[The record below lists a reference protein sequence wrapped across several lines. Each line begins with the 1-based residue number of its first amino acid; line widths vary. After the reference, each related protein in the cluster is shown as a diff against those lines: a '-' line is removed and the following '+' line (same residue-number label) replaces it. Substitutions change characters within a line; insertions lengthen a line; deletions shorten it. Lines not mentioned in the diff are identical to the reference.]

1 MIIKQKCEG
10 FISLAVGKTIDNPR
24 YKTEFKNLIVDQGLN
39 NAASTAINTLVTRC
53 KVGTSSGIPTTS
65 DTALGQQVGS
75 YTPVVTSTYNH
86 SSGNP
91 VWYTYGRYTY
101 TFPVGSV
108 NGALREIGFFDS
120 SDNMFSHA
128 LIKDGAGNP
137 TTVTVLADEQLFVTY
152 EVRKYPLATDQTG
165 SFTLTING
173 TDTSFTY
180 TARPALIN
188 TIISS
193 HYWHGSHQLG
203 VDTNTDNNIIA
214 YLVAYESQELG
225 TVTGTPT
232 GTAVAGS
239 GTIDTYIEDS
249 FKSTLN
255 CVFDPAVANFTN
267 GIGSMVL
274 NRGFQVSFNP
284 PIPKTSDRRLVLPLS
299 IIYSRK
305 E

>member
-1 MIIKQKCEG
+1 MKFTCEG
-10 FISLAVGKTIDNPR
+10 IISIGVGKDIDNPR

-53 KVGTSSGIPTTS
+53 KVGSSPNVPTTG
-65 DTALGQQVGS
+65 DNALGQPVGS

-108 NGALREIGFFDS
+108 TGDLREIGFFDS

-128 LIKDGAGNP
+128 LLKDSAGNP
-137 TTVTVLADEQLFVTY
+137 TTVTVLSDEQLFVTY
-152 EVRKYPLATDQTG
+152 EVRKYPAETDQTG
-165 SFTLTING
+165 TFILTING
-173 TDTSFTY
+173 VDTSFSY

-188 TIISS
+188 TTISTN
-193 HYWHGSHQLG
+193 YWHGSHQLG
-203 VDTNTDNNIIA
+203 VDTDI
-214 YLVAYESQELG
+214 VAYESQTLG
-225 TVTGTPT
+225 TVTVTPT

-239 GTIDTYIEDS
+239 GMIDTYVAGS

-255 CVFDPAVANFTN
+255 CVFDPSIANFTN
-267 GIGSMVL
+267 GIGSMML
-274 NRGFQVSFNP
+274 CNGFQVSFTP
-284 PIPKTSDRRLVLPLS
+284 AIPKTSDRRLVLPLS
-299 IIYSRK
+299 TVYSRK

>member
-1 MIIKQKCEG
+1 MIIEQKCEG

-39 NAASTAINTLVTRC
+39 NAASITIDNLVTRC
-53 KVGTSSGIPTTS
+53 KVGSSYDIPTTS
-65 DTALGQQVGS
+65 DTTLGQQVGP

-91 VWYTYGRYTY
+91 VWYTYGRFTY
-101 TFPVGSV
+101 TFPVGAV
-108 NGALREIGFFDS
+108 TGDLREIGFFDS

-137 TTVTVLADEQLFVTY
+137 TAVTVLADEQLFVTY
-152 EVRKYPLATDQTG
+152 EVRKYPAETDQTG
-165 SFTLTING
+165 TFILSING
-173 TDTSFTY
+173 VDTSFSY

-188 TIISS
+188 TTTSS
-193 HYWHGSHQLG
+193 NYWYGSHQLG
-203 VDTNTDNNIIA
+203 VNTNV
-214 YLVAYESQELG
+214 VAYESQTLG

-239 GTIDTYIEDS
+239 GTIDTYLAGS

-255 CVFDPAVANFTN
+255 CVFDPSIANFTN
-267 GIGSMVL
+267 GIGSML
-274 NRGFQVSFNP
+274 LCNGFQVSFTP
-284 PIPKTSDRRLVLPLS
+284 AIPKTSDRRLVLPLS
-299 IIYSRK
+299 TVYSRK

>member
-10 FISLAVGKTIDNPR
+10 FISLVVGKTIDNPR

-53 KVGTSSGIPTTS
+53 KVGSSSDIPTTS
-65 DTALGQQVGS
+65 DTVLGQQVGG
-75 YTPVVTSTYNH
+75 YTSVITSFYNH

-91 VWYTYGRYTY
+91 VWYTYGRFTY
-101 TFPVGSV
+101 TFPAGSV
-108 NGALREIGFFDS
+108 TGDLREIGFFDS
-120 SDNMFSHA
+120 SGNMFSHA

-152 EVRKYPLATDQTG
+152 EVRKYPAETDQTG
-165 SFTLTING
+165 TFVLTING
-173 TDTSFTY
+173 VDTSFTY

-188 TIISS
+188 TTTPSN
-193 HYWHGSHQLG
+193 YWYGSHQLG
-203 VDTNTDNNIIA
+203 VDTNI
-214 YLVAYESQELG
+214 VAYESQTLG
-225 TVTGTPT
+225 AVTGTPT

-239 GTIDTYIEDS
+239 GTIDTYVAGS

-255 CVFDPAVANFTN
+255 CIFDPSVANFTN
-267 GIGSMVL
+267 GIGSMML
-274 NRGFQVSFNP
+274 CNGFQVSFDP
-284 PIPKTSDRRLVLPLS
+284 AIPKNLDRRLILPLS
-299 IIYSRK
+299 TVYSRN

>member
-10 FISLAVGKTIDNPR
+10 FISLIVGKTIDNPR

-39 NAASTAINTLVTRC
+39 NAASTAINNLVTRC
-53 KVGTSSGIPTTS
+53 RVGSSSDIPTTS
-65 DTALGQQVGS
+65 DTALGQPVGG
-75 YTPVVTSTYNH
+75 YTSVVTSTYNH

-101 TFPVGSV
+101 TFPAGSV
-108 NGALREIGFFDS
+108 TGDLREIGFFDS
-120 SDNMFSHA
+120 SGNMFSHA

-137 TTVTVLADEQLFVTY
+137 TTITILDDEQLFVTY
-152 EVRKYPLATDQTG
+152 EVRKYPAETDQTG
-165 SFTLTING
+165 TFVLAING
-173 TDTSFTY
+173 VDTSFTY

-188 TIISS
+188 TNTSS
-193 HYWHGSHQLG
+193 NYWYGSHQLG
-203 VDTNTDNNIIA
+203 VDTNV
-214 YLVAYESQELG
+214 VAYESQVLG

-239 GTIDTYIEDS
+239 GTIDTYVADS

-255 CVFDPAVANFTN
+255 CVFDPSIANFTN
-267 GIGSMVL
+267 GIGSML
-274 NRGFQVSFNP
+274 LCNGFQVAFDP
-284 PIPKTSDRRLVLPLS
+284 AIPKTSDRRLVLPLS
-299 IIYSRK
+299 TVYSRK

>member
-1 MIIKQKCEG
+1 MKFTCEG
-10 FISLAVGKTIDNPR
+10 IISIGVGKDIDNPR

-53 KVGTSSGIPTTS
+53 GVGSSSGIPTTS
-65 DTALGQQVGS
+65 DTTLGQQVGS

-91 VWYTYGRYTY
+91 VWYTYGRFTY
-101 TFPVGSV
+101 TFPVGAV
-108 NGALREIGFFDS
+108 TGDLREIGFFDS
-120 SDNMFSHA
+120 SGNMFSHA
-128 LIKDGAGNP
+128 LIKDGTGNP

-152 EVRKYPLATDQTG
+152 EVRKYPAETDQTG
-165 SFTLTING
+165 TFILSING
-173 TDTSFTY
+173 VDTSFSY

-188 TIISS
+188 TTISTN
-193 HYWHGSHQLG
+193 YWYGSHQLG
-203 VDTNTDNNIIA
+203 VDTNI
-214 YLVAYESQELG
+214 VAYESQTLG

-239 GTIDTYIEDS
+239 GTIDTYIAGS

-255 CVFDPAVANFTN
+255 CVFDPSIANFTN
-267 GIGSMVL
+267 GIGSMML
-274 NRGFQVSFNP
+274 CNGFQVSFTP
-284 PIPKTSDRRLVLPLS
+284 AIPKTSDRRLVLPLS
-299 IIYSRK
+299 TVYSRK

>member
-10 FISLAVGKTIDNPR
+10 FISLTVGKDINNPR

-39 NAASTAINTLVTRC
+39 NAASTAINALVTKC
-53 KVGTSSGIPTTS
+53 KVGSSSDIPTTS
-65 DTALGQQVGS
+65 DTALGQPVGG

-91 VWYTYGRYTY
+91 VWYTYGRFTY
-101 TFPVGSV
+101 TFPVGAV
-108 NGALREIGFFDS
+108 TGDLREIGFFDS

-152 EVRKYPLATDQTG
+152 EVRKYPAETDQTG
-165 SFTLTING
+165 AFILAING
-173 TDTSFTY
+173 VDTSFSY
-180 TARPALIN
+180 VARPALIN
-188 TIISS
+188 TTTSAN
-193 HYWHGSHQLG
+193 YWHGSHQLG
-203 VDTNTDNNIIA
+203 VDTNI
-214 YLVAYESQELG
+214 VAYESQTLG
-225 TVTGTPT
+225 SATGTPT

-239 GTIDTYIEDS
+239 GTIDTYVAGS

-255 CVFDPAVANFTN
+255 CVFDPSVANFTN
-267 GIGSMVL
+267 GIGSMML
-274 NRGFQVSFNP
+274 CNGFQVSFNP
-284 PIPKTSDRRLVLPLS
+284 AIPKNSDRRLILPLS
-299 IIYSRK
+299 ILYSRK

>member
-10 FISLAVGKTIDNPR
+10 FISLAVGKTINNPR

-39 NAASTAINTLVTRC
+39 NAASTSINTLVTRC
-53 KVGTSSGIPTTS
+53 KVGSSSDIPTTS

-75 YTPVVTSTYNH
+75 YTPVITSFYNH

-91 VWYTYGRYTY
+91 VWYTYGRFTY
-101 TFPVGSV
+101 TFPVGTIT
-108 NGALREIGFFDS
+108 GDLREIGFFDS

-137 TTVTVLADEQLFVTY
+137 TAVTVLADEQLFVTY
-152 EVRKYPLATDQTG
+152 EVRKYPAETDQTG
-165 SFTLTING
+165 TFILSING
-173 TDTSFTY
+173 VDTSFSY

-188 TIISS
+188 TTISTN
-193 HYWHGSHQLG
+193 YWHGPHQLG
-203 VDTNTDNNIIA
+203 VDTDI
-214 YLVAYESQELG
+214 VAYESQTLG
-225 TVTGTPT
+225 TVTVTPT
-232 GTAVAGS
+232 GTAVEGS
-239 GTIDTYIEDS
+239 GTIDTYVADS

-255 CVFDPAVANFTN
+255 CVFDPSIANFTD
-267 GIGSMVL
+267 GIGSMML
-274 NRGFQVSFNP
+274 CNGFQVSFNP

-299 IIYSRK
+299 IIYSRR

>member
-10 FISLAVGKTIDNPR
+10 FISLAVGKTYDNPR

-53 KVGTSSGIPTTS
+53 RVGSSSDIPTTS
-65 DTALGQQVGS
+65 DTALGQPVGG
-75 YTPVVTSTYNH
+75 YTSVVTSTYNH

-91 VWYTYGRYTY
+91 VWYTYGRFTY
-101 TFPVGSV
+101 TFPVGAV
-108 NGALREIGFFDS
+108 TGDLREIGFFDS

-128 LIKDGAGNP
+128 LLKDGAGNP

-152 EVRKYPLATDQTG
+152 EVRKYPVETDQTG
-165 SFTLTING
+165 SFILAING
-173 TDTSFTY
+173 VDTSFTY

-188 TIISS
+188 TPYNVNIPYLDY
-193 HYWHGSHQLG
+193 YWYGQRKLG
-203 VDTNTDNNIIA
+203 VDLKVA
-214 YLVAYESQELG
+214 AYETQTLG

-239 GTIDTYIEDS
+239 GTIDTYVAGS

-255 CVFDPAVANFTN
+255 CVFDPSVANFTN
-267 GIGSMVL
+267 GIGSMML
-274 NRGFQVSFNP
+274 CNGFQVSFDP
-284 PIPKTSDRRLVLPLS
+284 AIPKNSGRLLVLPLS
-299 IIYSRK
+299 ILYSSK

>member
-53 KVGTSSGIPTTS
+53 GVGSSYDIPTTS
-65 DTALGQQVGS
+65 DTTLGQQVGS
-75 YTPVVTSTYNH
+75 YTPIVTSTYNH

-91 VWYTYGRYTY
+91 VWYTYGRHTY
-101 TFPVGSV
+101 TFPAGSV
-108 NGALREIGFFDS
+108 TGDLREIGFFDS
-120 SDNMFSHA
+120 SGNMFSHA
-128 LIKDGAGNP
+128 LLKDGAGNP

-152 EVRKYPLATDQTG
+152 EVRKYPVETDQTG
-165 SFTLTING
+165 TFVLAING
-173 TDTSFTY
+173 VDTSFAY

-188 TIISS
+188 TNTSS
-193 HYWHGSHQLG
+193 TYWYGSHQLG
-203 VDTNTDNNIIA
+203 VDTNI
-214 YLVAYESQELG
+214 VAYESQALG

-232 GTAVAGS
+232 GTAVAGV
-239 GTIDTYIEDS
+239 GVIDTYIADS

-255 CVFDPAVANFTN
+255 CVFDPSIANFTN
-267 GIGSMVL
+267 GIGSMML
-274 NRGFQVSFNP
+274 CNGFQVSFNP

-299 IIYSRK
+299 VVYSRK